1 MVLKATSFGTRK
13 ERVRGWWQEG
23 QGQEVEEGLAVVL
36 GCEFLWRREGSF
48 IFLPM
53 GNEMQI
59 QMK

>member
-1 MVLKATSFGTRK
+1 MVLKETSFWSRK

-23 QGQEVEEGLAVVL
+23 HGQEVEEGL

-53 GNEMQI
+53 GNEMKI